1 MKKTLYGALAVA
13 LGLSAAVAGAQ
24 VPAPSP
30 NQCTTSTCRVFILMP
45 ADCGSGIT
53 VSPDPLVVK
62 GAGSVKIE
70 WTVLNPGWDL
80 DSIVLHGDGE
90 KDFTKSPVKGK
101 TLTAE
106 TKARTG
112 KLYKYD
118 VTVKKGEAKCTL
130 DPTVMN

>member
-1 MKKTLYGALAVA
+1 
-13 LGLSAAVAGAQ
+13 
-24 VPAPSP
+24 
-30 NQCTTSTCRVFILMP
+30 MP

-90 KDFTKSPVKGK
+90 KDFTKSAVKGK